1 MRRIVIHGYHEA
13 IWARFDHFCGI
24 YGALSA
30 GRWASGSP
38 AFRFSLGDADHQ
50 KYLQE
55 PRDIRITQCKHK
67 VSHFLQI
74 IFYT

>member
-13 IWARFDHFCGI
+13 ILARFDHFYGI

-50 KYLQE
+50 K
-55 PRDIRITQCKHK
+55 
-67 VSHFLQI
+67 
-74 IFYT
+74 